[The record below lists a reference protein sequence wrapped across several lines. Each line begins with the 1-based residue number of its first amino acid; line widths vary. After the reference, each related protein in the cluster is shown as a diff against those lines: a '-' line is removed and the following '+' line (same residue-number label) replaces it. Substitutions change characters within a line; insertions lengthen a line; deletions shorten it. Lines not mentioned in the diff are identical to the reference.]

1 MDRNKPITFKELE
14 FKPHKISMFFDGHAT
29 IFLDGVGRVSIVG
42 PYKNPFGGGGFLTYA
57 EGTYEVWAMD
67 LWEEP
72 ICYLSI
78 EELDDILFDLQRSP
92 LDVKK
97 KLDKFKFTK

>member
-1 MDRNKPITFKELE
+1 MDRNKPITFKDLE
-14 FKPHKISMFFDGHAT
+14 FQPHKVGMFFDGHAT
-29 IFLDGVGRVSIVG
+29 FFIEKVGRVSVVG
-42 PYKNPFGGGGFLTYA
+42 PYRNVFGLLLEDR

-72 ICYLSI
+72 IGYLSI
-78 EELDDILFDLQRSP
+78 EELDEILLDLQRSP